1 MKSSQISANPRS
13 EFELASSYRKCRR
26 KNIQQ
31 KYNKKSQTK
40 RKKRK
45 NRKNKQ
51 SPDRKLTFRLRIRP
65 QNAGIW
71 PEKPKGKT
79 ERKRERK
86 QKSNRYFIQEFEI
99 QNKIK
104 FYICV

>member
-1 MKSSQISANPRS
+1 MMMMMKLGSKGYLV
-13 EFELASSYRKCRR
+13 LAHSLFPFRR
-26 KNIQQ
+26 
-31 KYNKKSQTK
+31 
-40 RKKRK
+40 
-45 NRKNKQ
+45 
-51 SPDRKLTFRLRIRP
+51 RIRP
-65 QNAGIW
+65 KNAGIW

-104 FYICV
+104 FYIYV